1 MPIRTAV
8 SVLMLSLVL
17 LLQGCA
23 TAIVAGAA
31 TGAVVA
37 HDRRTVG
44 SMVDDEAVEVKA
56 TGGIVADNQLKGQA
70 HINVTSMNGI
80 VLLSGEAVSAEAR
93 DRVLSQVRTIPSI
106 RRIHNE
112 VRVAP
117 LSSFGDRSLDSW
129 YTTKVK
135 SRLLFTRDLDS
146 TRIKVVTENTTV
158 YLMGLVTQREGE
170 IAANSAAQVGGIG
183 GVVKLFEF
191 IDTPQQ
197 QGQLP

>member
-1 MPIRTAV
+1 MFFKTAA
-8 SVLMLSLVL
+8 SVFLLSLVP
-17 LLQGCA
+17 LLQSCA
-23 TAIVAGAA
+23 TVIVAGAA

-37 HDRRTVG
+37 TDRRTVG
-44 SMVDDEAVEVKA
+44 SIVDDEAVEIKA
-56 TGGIVADNQLKGQA
+56 SAGISADNQLKGQA

-93 DRVLSQVRTIPSI
+93 DRMLSQVRTIPSI

-112 VRVAP
+112 VRIAP
-117 LSSFGDRSLDSW
+117 LRSFGERASDSW

-146 TRIKVVTENTTV
+146 NLIKVVTENTTV
-158 YLMGLVTQREGE
+158 YLLGLVTHREGD

-191 IDTPQQ
+191 TDNPKHQE
-197 QGQLP
+197 

>member
-1 MPIRTAV
+1 MPTRT
-8 SVLMLSLVL
+8 VLSLLFLTLVL

-23 TAIVAGAA
+23 AMIVAGAA

-37 HDRRTVG
+37 QDRRTVG
-44 SMVDDEAVEVKA
+44 SIVDDEAVEVKA
-56 TGGIVADNQLKGQA
+56 AAGIAADNQLKGQA

-80 VLLSGEAVSAEAR
+80 VLLSGEAVSAEVR
-93 DRVLSQVRTIPSI
+93 DRVLSQVRPIPSI

-112 VRVAP
+112 IRIAP
-117 LSSFGDRSLDSW
+117 PSAFGNRSRDTW

-158 YLMGLVTQREGE
+158 YLMGLVTQREGD
-170 IAANSAAQVGGIG
+170 IAANSAAQVSGIG

-191 IDTPQQ
+191 IDNPQQ
-197 QGQLP
+197 

>member
-1 MPIRTAV
+1 MSIRITL
-8 SVLMLSLVL
+8 SLLLLSLVL
-17 LLQGCA
+17 LLQGCV

-31 TGAVVA
+31 TGAVMA

-44 SMVDDEAVEVKA
+44 SIVDDEAVEVKA
-56 TGGIVADNQLKGQA
+56 AAGIATDNQLKGQA
-70 HINVTSMNGI
+70 HVNVTSMNGI

-93 DRVLSQVRTIPSI
+93 DRALSQVRTIPSI

-112 VRVAP
+112 VRIAP
-117 LSSFGDRSLDSW
+117 LSSFGARSSDSW

-158 YLMGLVTQREGE
+158 YLMGLVTQREAE
-170 IAANSAAQVGGIG
+170 IAANSAAQVSGIG

-191 IDTPQQ
+191 IDNPQQ
-197 QGQLP
+197 

>member
-1 MPIRTAV
+1 MFFKTAA
-8 SVLMLSLVL
+8 SVFLLSLVP
-17 LLQGCA
+17 LLQSCA
-23 TAIVAGAA
+23 TVIVAGAA

-37 HDRRTVG
+37 TDRRTVG
-44 SMVDDEAVEVKA
+44 SMADDEAVELKA
-56 TGGIVADNQLKGQA
+56 SAGISADNQLKGQV

-93 DRVLSQVRTIPSI
+93 DRALSQVRTIPSI

-112 VRVAP
+112 VRIAP
-117 LSSFGDRSLDSW
+117 LSTFGERSLDSW

-146 TRIKVVTENTTV
+146 NRIKVVTENTTV
-158 YLMGLVTQREGE
+158 YLLGLVTQREGD
-170 IAANSAAQVGGIG
+170 IAANSTAQVSGIG

-191 IDTPQQ
+191 IDNPQQ
-197 QGQLP
+197 

>member
-1 MPIRTAV
+1 MMPIRTTL
-8 SVLMLSLVL
+8 SLLLLSLV

-31 TGAVVA
+31 TGAAVA
-37 HDRRTVG
+37 YDRRTAG
-44 SMVDDEAVEVKA
+44 SIVDDEAVEIKA
-56 TGGIVADNQLKGQA
+56 SAGITADNQLKDHA

-112 VRVAP
+112 IRIAP
-117 LSSFGDRSLDSW
+117 LSSFGARSSDSW
-129 YTTKVK
+129 YTSKVK

-146 TRIKVVTENTTV
+146 NRIKVVTENGTV
-158 YLMGLVTQREGE
+158 YLMGLVTKTEGA
-170 IAANSAAQVGGIG
+170 IAANSTAQVEGIG

-191 IDTPQQ
+191 IDTP
-197 QGQLP
+197 

>member
-1 MPIRTAV
+1 MSIRTAL
-8 SVLMLSLVL
+8 SLLLLSLVL
-17 LLQGCA
+17 SLQGCV

-44 SMVDDEAVEVKA
+44 SFVDDQAVEVKA
-56 TGGIVADNQLKGQA
+56 AAGIAADNQLEGQV

-80 VLLSGEAVSAEAR
+80 VLLSGEAANTEAR

-112 VRVAP
+112 IRIAP
-117 LSSFGDRSLDSW
+117 PSAFGNRSRDTW

-158 YLMGLVTQREGE
+158 YLLGLVTQREGE
-170 IAANSAAQVGGIG
+170 IAANSAAHVDGIG
-183 GVVKLFEF
+183 GVVKLFEY
-191 IDTPQQ
+191 IDKP
-197 QGQLP
+197 